1 MNIIQFKK
9 DLKNLSFEEQTDLI
23 KERIE
28 EIITIRERWS
38 VRMYDCEGEIED
50 LENRL
55 ENLDEDS
62 DEYQDL
68 SYELDGWKEECV
80 DLEEKH
86 AVCDELILLHH
97 IRQSN
102 APAMENA
109 ET

>member
-62 DEYQDL
+62 DGYQDL

-80 DLEEKH
+80 DLEEKL